1 LTRLDLVKYSIYM
14 IIENMY
20 QAKTH
25 LSRLV
30 EKALQGEE
38 VILAKSGKPLVRLI
52 PLSELVEPVKI
63 GLLKGKIEIA
73 DDFNDLSPEIEEMF
87 EGYLP

>member
-1 LTRLDLVKYSIYM
+1 M

-38 VILAKSGKPLVRLI
+38 VILAKSEKPLVRLI
-52 PLSELVEPVKI
+52 PISELIKPVI
-63 GLLKGKIEIA
+63 VSAMKGQIEIA
-73 DDFNDLSPEIEEMF
+73 EDFNELSPEIEEMF
-87 EGYLP
+87 KGYLS

>member
-1 LTRLDLVKYSIYM
+1 M

-25 LSRLV
+25 LSRLI

-38 VILAKSGKPLVRLI
+38 VILAKAGTPLVRLI
-52 PLSELVEPVKI
+52 PVSNLIEPVKI
-63 GLLKGKIEIA
+63 GLLKGQIEIA
-73 DDFNDLSPEIEEMF
+73 NDFNQLSPEIEEMF

>member
-1 LTRLDLVKYSIYM
+1 
-14 IIENMY
+14 MY

-25 LSRLV
+25 LSRLI

-38 VILAKSGKPLVRLI
+38 VILAKAGTPLVRLI
-52 PLSELVEPVKI
+52 PVSNLIEPVKI
-63 GLLKGKIEIA
+63 GLLKGQIEIA
-73 DDFNDLSPEIEEMF
+73 NDFNQLSPEIEEMF